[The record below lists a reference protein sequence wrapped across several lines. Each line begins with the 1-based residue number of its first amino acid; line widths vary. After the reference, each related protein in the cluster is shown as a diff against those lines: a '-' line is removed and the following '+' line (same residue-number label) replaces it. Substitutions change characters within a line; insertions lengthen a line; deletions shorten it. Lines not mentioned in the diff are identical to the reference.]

1 MQLFTRRVIARE
13 KTFLLQMFFQLR
25 ILLAVMKTKNAL
37 SQYNR
42 LAILRGY
49 KQAVSV
55 WKSKISGTRMI
66 ELKTSSSSSSC
77 TGANQIKSI
86 EPCPWD
92 SSRIFGQN
100 FAIVTLVDG
109 EKIKTGATVG
119 EIKHSLK
126 QAL

>member
-1 MQLFTRRVIARE
+1 MTE
-13 KTFLLQMFFQLR
+13 
-25 ILLAVMKTKNAL
+25 NAL

-55 WKSKISGTRMI
+55 WKSKTSGTRMI

-77 TGANQIKSI
+77 TGTDQIKSI

-92 SSRIFGQN
+92 SSRVFGQN
-100 FAIVTLVDG
+100 FAIVTLVNG

-126 QAL
+126 QALWR